1 MWEGEYIFMVLQ
13 EYIIIT
19 PLLRRLHLMLEDDVD
34 TFTPLKQ
41 PLSLIKHALM
51 SFGMWGLTIYSF

>member
-1 MWEGEYIFMVLQ
+1 MVLQ
-13 EYIIIT
+13 EYLIIT